1 MNKKAYTSESIK
13 VLKGLEAVQKRPGM
27 YIGDT
32 DDGSGLHQMIYEVVD
47 NAVDEA
53 LAGYCKNIFVTLNED
68 ASVTVKDDG
77 RGIPVDIHK
86 AENKSAAEV
95 IMTTL
100 HAGGKFDDDSYKVS
114 GGLHGVGVSVV
125 NALSEKLSLTIHKD
139 GFKYQQ
145 DYKDSSPIKP
155 LKKCGTSNETG
166 SVIQFLPSKKYFRDL
181 NYKEETIKRRLK
193 ELAFLNSGISVHFSN
208 DITGKKIKYFYEGGL
223 KEYIN
228 EILQNKKD
236 IHNDLIYLPPITK
249 GGNSIEISMKWTTS
263 YSEQI
268 MCYTNNIFQKDGGTH
283 LSGFRS
289 ALTRTIN
296 NYSLKNNG
304 KQKYEISGDDCR
316 EGLVAIISIKMSD
329 PKFSSQTKDKLVS
342 SEIKSLTETTL
353 ASKLSEFLE
362 ESPKD
367 AKLIIGKIQQAAM
380 AREEARKAKDL
391 IRRKDPLGIANL
403 PGKLADCQEKD
414 REKCELFIVEGDSAG
429 GSAKQ
434 ARDRKTQAI
443 LPLKGKILNT
453 EKSQD
458 YKLLSSSEVGSLISA
473 LGCGFNHES
482 EGDFDIDN
490 LRYGKIIIMTDADVD
505 GAHIRTLLLTLL
517 ARKMKPLFDQGRIY
531 IAQPPL
537 YKIKKGKT
545 EKYIANDF
553 DLNRF
558 LTASFF
564 DSNNL
569 FSDNKPVP
577 ITDSQSILLNYSMID
592 NILKKV
598 SKSKDKYILKSMAF
612 INPIN
617 ADDTD
622 QNGNLDAISE
632 YIKSLCK
639 LVNIISPIN
648 FSYDLALNELDD
660 NSYEII
666 ISKKVNGV
674 PDTSVSPINK
684 KFFSSKTYHSLIKLN
699 LYQFSNKPILLKS
712 DNSEASFDYLHQL
725 CDHVFTSARKAIS
738 LQRYKGLGE
747 MNPSQLAE
755 TTMNPETRSLLQVL
769 QIDDDDYV
777 IFETLMG
784 DDVEKRRDFIVS
796 SANAVENVDV

>member
-1 MNKKAYTSESIK
+1 MSKKAYTSDSIK

-53 LAGYCKNIFVTLNED
+53 LAGYCKNISVTLNED

-86 AENKSAAEV
+86 TENKSAAEV

-139 GFKYQQ
+139 GHKYQQ
-145 DYKDSSPIKP
+145 DYKDSSPLNP
-155 LKKCGTSNETG
+155 LKKCGISDVSG
-166 SVIQFLPSKKYFRDL
+166 SVIQFLPSKKYFKDL
-181 NYKEETIKRRLK
+181 NYKEEIIKKRLK
-193 ELAFLNSGISVHFSN
+193 ELAFLNSGITVYFNN
-208 DITGKKIKYFYEGGL
+208 DITGKKTKYYYEGGL

-236 IHNDLIYLPPITK
+236 IHNELIYLAPISK
-249 GGNSIEISMKWTTS
+249 GGNSIELSMKWTTS

-268 MCYTNNIFQKDGGTH
+268 MCYTNNIYQKDGGTH

-296 NYSLKNNG
+296 SYSLKNNG

-342 SEIKSLTETTL
+342 SEIKSLTESTL
-353 ASKLSEFLE
+353 SSKLSEFLE

-482 EGDFDIDN
+482 EDFDIEK

-537 YKIKKGKT
+537 YKIKKGKS

-553 DLNRF
+553 ELNRF
-558 LTASFF
+558 LTSSFF
-564 DSNNL
+564 DSNSL
-569 FSDNKPVP
+569 FSNNKPVSV
-577 ITDSQSILLNYSMID
+577 TDSQSLLLNYSMID

-598 SKSKDKYILKSMAF
+598 SKTKDKYILKSMAF
-612 INPIN
+612 LMPIN
-617 ADDTD
+617 TDDSDQTD
-622 QNGNLDAISE
+622 NPDTVSM
-632 YIKSLCK
+632 YIKSLSK
-639 LVNIISPIN
+639 LVNIIAPIN
-648 FSYDLALNELDD
+648 FSYDLSLKELDD
-660 NSYEII
+660 NSYEIT

-674 PDTSVSPINK
+674 LDTSVAAINK
-684 KFFSSKTYHSLIKLN
+684 KFFFSKTYHSLVKLN
-699 LYQFSNKPILLKS
+699 LYQFSDKPISLKS
-712 DNSEASFDYLHQL
+712 DNSDVSFEYLHEF
-725 CDHVFTSARKAIS
+725 CDYAFTSARKSIS

-755 TTMNPETRSLLQVL
+755 TTMNPQTRSLLQVS

-777 IFETLMG
+777 IFDTLMG

>member
-1 MNKKAYTSESIK
+1 MSKKAYTSDSIK

-53 LAGYCKNIFVTLNED
+53 LAGHCKNIKVILNED

-86 AENKSAAEV
+86 TENKSAAEV

-145 DYKDSSPIKP
+145 DYKDSFPLKP
-155 LKKCGTSNETG
+155 LQKCGSSDQTG
-166 SVIQFLPSKKYFRDL
+166 SVIQFLPSRRYFKDL
-181 NYKEETIKRRLK
+181 NYKEELIKKRLK
-193 ELAFLNSGISVHFSN
+193 ELAFLNSGIAIHFDN
-208 DITGKKIKYFYEGGL
+208 DITGKRTKYYYEGGL
-223 KEYIN
+223 REYIS

-236 IHNDLIYLPPITK
+236 IHDELIYLAPIIK
-249 GGNSIEISMKWTTS
+249 GSNSIEISMKWTSS

-268 MCYTNNIFQKDGGTH
+268 MCYTNNIYQKDGGTH

-296 NYSLKNNG
+296 NYSQKNNG
-304 KQKYEISGDDCR
+304 KQKYEITGDDCR

-342 SEIKSLTETTL
+342 SEIKSLTESSL
-353 ASKLSEFLE
+353 SSKLSEFLE

-403 PGKLADCQEKD
+403 PGKLADCQERD

-482 EGDFDIDN
+482 DDFDIEK

-537 YKIKKGKT
+537 YKIKKGKS

-553 DLNRF
+553 ELNRF
-558 LTASFF
+558 LTMSFF
-564 DSNNL
+564 DNNNL
-569 FSDNKPVP
+569 FFNKKPVP
-577 ITDSQSILLNYSMID
+577 STESQLVLLNYSLID

-612 INPIN
+612 LNPISG
-617 ADDTD
+617 DDVD
-622 QNGNLDAISE
+622 NLDAISQ
-632 YIKSLCK
+632 YIKTLTK
-639 LVNIISPIN
+639 LVSIVSPIN
-648 FSYDLALNELDD
+648 VSYDLSLNELDD
-660 NSYEII
+660 DSYEII

-674 PDTSVSPINK
+674 HDTSVASINK
-684 KFFSSKTYHSLIKLN
+684 KFFFSKTYLSLVKLN
-699 LYQFSNKPILLKS
+699 LYQFSNKPIMLKS
-712 DNSEASFDYLHQL
+712 EATEVSFDYLHEF
-725 CDHVFTSARKAIS
+725 CDYAFSSARKSIS

-755 TTMNPETRSLLQVL
+755 TTMNPKTRSLLQVS
-769 QIDDDDYV
+769 QIENEAYEVFD
-777 IFETLMG
+777 ILMG

-796 SANAVENVDV
+796 SAADAENVDV

>member
-1 MNKKAYTSESIK
+1 MSKNAYTSESIK

-53 LAGYCKNIFVTLNED
+53 LAGYCKNIEVTLNED
-68 ASVTVKDDG
+68 SSVTVKDDG

-86 AENKSAAEV
+86 TENKSAAEV

-139 GFKYQQ
+139 GHKYQQ
-145 DYKDSSPIKP
+145 DYKDSSPVQP
-155 LKKCGTSNETG
+155 LKKCGISTESG
-166 SVIQFLPSKKYFRDL
+166 SVIQFLPSTRYFKDL
-181 NYKEETIKRRLK
+181 NYKDEVIKKRLK
-193 ELAFLNSGISVHFSN
+193 ELAFLNSGITVHFN
-208 DITGKKIKYFYEGGL
+208 NEITGKKTKYYYEGGL
-223 KEYIN
+223 KEYIA
-228 EILQNKKD
+228 EILQNKKE
-236 IHNDLIYLPPITK
+236 IHTDLIYVPPIVK
-249 GGNSIEISMKWTTS
+249 NGNSIEISMKWTSS

-353 ASKLSEFLE
+353 SSKLSEYLE

-482 EGDFDIDN
+482 EDFDIN
-490 LRYGKIIIMTDADVD
+490 KLRYGKIIIMTDADVD

-537 YKIKKGKT
+537 YKIKKGKS

-553 DLNRF
+553 ELNRF
-558 LTASFF
+558 LTTSFF

-577 ITDSQSILLNYSMID
+577 VTDSQSILLNYSKID
-592 NILKKV
+592 NILKNV
-598 SKSKDKYILKSMAF
+598 SKSKDKHILKSMAF

-617 ADDTD
+617 PENTGQHD
-622 QNGNLDAISE
+622 NLDVISD
-632 YIKSLCK
+632 YIKSLCD
-639 LVNIISPIN
+639 LSNIISPIN

-660 NSYEII
+660 NSFEII

-684 KFFSSKTYHSLIKLN
+684 KFFSSKTYHSLVKLD
-699 LYQFSNKPILLKS
+699 LYQLSNKSILLKS

-725 CDHVFTSARKAIS
+725 CDHAFTSARKSIS

-755 TTMNPETRSLLQVL
+755 TTMNPQTRSLLQVS
-769 QIDDDDYV
+769 QIDDDDYA
-777 IFETLMG
+777 IFDTLMG

>member
-1 MNKKAYTSESIK
+1 MSKKAYTSDSIK

-53 LAGYCKNIFVTLNED
+53 LAGYCKNISVTLNED

-86 AENKSAAEV
+86 TENKSAAEV

-125 NALSEKLSLTIHKD
+125 NALSEKLSLTIYKD
-139 GFKYQQ
+139 GHKYQQ
-145 DYKDSSPIKP
+145 DYKDSSPLNP
-155 LKKCGTSNETG
+155 LKKCGISDISG
-166 SVIQFLPSKKYFRDL
+166 SVIQFLPSKKYFKDL
-181 NYKEETIKRRLK
+181 NYKEEIIKKRLK
-193 ELAFLNSGISVHFSN
+193 ELAFLNSGIAVHFNN
-208 DITGKKIKYFYEGGL
+208 DVTGKKTKYYYEGGL
-223 KEYIN
+223 KEYID

-236 IHNDLIYLPPITK
+236 IHNDLIYLAPFSK
-249 GGNSIEISMKWTTS
+249 GDNSIELSMKWTTS

-268 MCYTNNIFQKDGGTH
+268 MCYTNNIYQKDGGTH

-342 SEIKSLTETTL
+342 SEIKSLTESTL
-353 ASKLSEFLE
+353 SSKLSEFLE

-482 EGDFDIDN
+482 DDFDIEK

-537 YKIKKGKT
+537 YKIKKGKS

-553 DLNRF
+553 ELNRF
-558 LTASFF
+558 LTSSFF

-569 FSDNKPVP
+569 FSDDKLVSVA
-577 ITDSQSILLNYSMID
+577 DSQSLLLNYSMID

-598 SKSKDKYILKSMAF
+598 SKTKDKYVLKSMAF
-612 INPIN
+612 LKPIN
-617 ADDTD
+617 ADDIDQTD
-622 QNGNLDAISE
+622 NPAAVSKF
-632 YIKSLCK
+632 IKSLGK
-639 LVNIISPIN
+639 LVNTISPIN
-648 FSYDLALNELDD
+648 FSYDLSLKELED

-674 PDTSVSPINK
+674 LDTSVAPINK
-684 KFFSSKTYHSLIKLN
+684 KFFFSKTYHSLVKLN
-699 LYQFSNKPILLKS
+699 LYQYSDKPILLKS
-712 DNSEASFDYLHQL
+712 DNSDVPFEHPHQFCDYA
-725 CDHVFTSARKAIS
+725 FTSARKSIS

-755 TTMNPETRSLLQVL
+755 TTMNPQTRSLLQVS

-777 IFETLMG
+777 IFDTLMG

-796 SANAVENVDV
+796 SANAVENVDI

>member
-1 MNKKAYTSESIK
+1 MSKKAYTSDSIK

-53 LAGYCKNIFVTLNED
+53 LAGYCKNIVVTLNED

-86 AENKSAAEV
+86 TENKSAAEV

-125 NALSEKLSLTIHKD
+125 NALSERLSLTIHKD
-139 GFKYQQ
+139 GYKYQQ
-145 DYKDSSPIKP
+145 DYKHSSPLKP
-155 LKKCGTSNETG
+155 LEKCGSSNETG
-166 SVIQFLPSKKYFRDL
+166 SVIQFLPSTKYFKDL
-181 NYKEETIKRRLK
+181 NYKEEVIKKRLK
-193 ELAFLNSGISVHFSN
+193 ELAFLNSGIMIHFNN
-208 DITGKKIKYFYEGGL
+208 DISGNKSKYYYEGGL
-223 KEYIN
+223 QEYIK
-228 EILQNKKD
+228 EILHNKKE
-236 IHNDLIYLPPITK
+236 IHDDLIYISPMIK

-263 YSEQI
+263 YTEQI
-268 MCYTNNIFQKDGGTH
+268 MCYTNNIYQKDGGTH

-304 KQKYEISGDDCR
+304 KLKYEISGDDCR
-316 EGLVAIISIKMSD
+316 EGLVAIVSIKMSD

-353 ASKLSEFLE
+353 SSKLSEFLE

-482 EGDFDIDN
+482 DDFDIN
-490 LRYGKIIIMTDADVD
+490 KLRYGKIIIMTDADVD

-537 YKIKKGKT
+537 YKIKKGKS

-553 DLNRF
+553 ELNRY
-558 LTASFF
+558 LTSSFF
-564 DSNNL
+564 DNNTL
-569 FSDNKPVP
+569 LSANKPISV
-577 ITDSQSILLNYSMID
+577 TDSQSLLLNYSMID

-598 SKSKDKYILKSMAF
+598 SKSKDRYILKSMAF
-612 INPIN
+612 IKPIYTDD
-617 ADDTD
+617 ADQSAD
-622 QNGNLDAISE
+622 LDDISE
-632 YIKSLCK
+632 FLESLRR

-648 FSYDLALNELDD
+648 FSYDLSLHELDD
-660 NSYEII
+660 NSYEIS

-674 PDTSVSPINK
+674 PDTSVAAINK
-684 KFFSSKTYHSLIKLN
+684 KFFFSKTYHSLMKLN
-699 LYQFSNKPILLKS
+699 LYQLSDKPVLLKS
-712 DNSEASFDYLHQL
+712 DNSDVPFEHLHQF
-725 CDHVFTSARKAIS
+725 CDYAFTSARKSIS

-755 TTMNPETRSLLQVL
+755 TTMNPRTRSLLQVS
-769 QIDDDDYV
+769 QIDDDDYD
-777 IFETLMG
+777 IFDTLMG

-796 SANAVENVDV
+796 SANSVENVDV

>member
-1 MNKKAYTSESIK
+1 MSKKAYTSDSIK

-53 LAGYCKNIFVTLNED
+53 LAGHCKNIKVILNED

-86 AENKSAAEV
+86 TENKSAAEV

-145 DYKDSSPIKP
+145 DYKDSFPLKP
-155 LKKCGTSNETG
+155 LQKCGSSDQTG
-166 SVIQFLPSKKYFRDL
+166 SVIQFLPSRRYFKDL
-181 NYKEETIKRRLK
+181 NYKEELIKKRLK
-193 ELAFLNSGISVHFSN
+193 ELAFLNSGIAIHFDN
-208 DITGKKIKYFYEGGL
+208 DITGKRTKYYYEGGL
-223 KEYIN
+223 REYIS

-236 IHNDLIYLPPITK
+236 IHNELIYLAPIIK
-249 GGNSIEISMKWTTS
+249 GSNSIEISMKWTSS

-268 MCYTNNIFQKDGGTH
+268 MCYTNNIYQKDGGTH

-296 NYSLKNNG
+296 NYSQKNNG
-304 KQKYEISGDDCR
+304 KQKYEITGDDCR

-342 SEIKSLTETTL
+342 SEIKSLTESSL
-353 ASKLSEFLE
+353 SSKLSEFLE

-403 PGKLADCQEKD
+403 PGKLADCQERD

-482 EGDFDIDN
+482 DDFDIEK

-537 YKIKKGKT
+537 YKIKKGKS

-553 DLNRF
+553 ELNRF
-558 LTASFF
+558 LTMSFF
-564 DSNNL
+564 DNNNL
-569 FSDNKPVP
+569 FFNKKPVP
-577 ITDSQSILLNYSMID
+577 STESQLVLLNYSLID

-612 INPIN
+612 LNPISG
-617 ADDTD
+617 DDVD
-622 QNGNLDAISE
+622 NLDAISQ
-632 YIKSLCK
+632 YIKTLTK
-639 LVNIISPIN
+639 LVSIVSPIN
-648 FSYDLALNELDD
+648 VSYDLSLNELDD
-660 NSYEII
+660 DSYEII

-674 PDTSVSPINK
+674 HDTSVASINK
-684 KFFSSKTYHSLIKLN
+684 KFFFSKTYLSLVKLN
-699 LYQFSNKPILLKS
+699 LYQFSNKPIMLKS
-712 DNSEASFDYLHQL
+712 EATEVSFDYLHEF
-725 CDHVFTSARKAIS
+725 CDYAFSSARKSIS

-755 TTMNPETRSLLQVL
+755 TTMNPKTRSLLQVS
-769 QIDDDDYV
+769 QIENEAYEVFD
-777 IFETLMG
+777 ILMG

-796 SANAVENVDV
+796 SAADAENVDV

>member
-1 MNKKAYTSESIK
+1 MSKNAYTSESIK

-53 LAGYCKNIFVTLNED
+53 LAGYCKNIEVTLNED
-68 ASVTVKDDG
+68 SSVTVKDDG

-86 AENKSAAEV
+86 TENKSAAEV

-139 GFKYQQ
+139 GHKYQQ
-145 DYKDSSPIKP
+145 DYKDSSPVQP
-155 LKKCGTSNETG
+155 LKKCGISTESG
-166 SVIQFLPSKKYFRDL
+166 SVIQFLPSTRYFKDL
-181 NYKEETIKRRLK
+181 NYKDEVIKKRLK
-193 ELAFLNSGISVHFSN
+193 ELAFLNSGITVHFN
-208 DITGKKIKYFYEGGL
+208 NEITGKKTKYYYEGGL
-223 KEYIN
+223 KEYIA
-228 EILQNKKD
+228 EILQNKKE
-236 IHNDLIYLPPITK
+236 IHTDLIYVPPIVK
-249 GGNSIEISMKWTTS
+249 NGNSIEISMKWTSS

-353 ASKLSEFLE
+353 SSKLSEYLE
-362 ESPKD
+362 ESPKN

-482 EGDFDIDN
+482 EDFDIN
-490 LRYGKIIIMTDADVD
+490 KLRYGKIIIMTDADVD

-537 YKIKKGKT
+537 YKIKKGKS

-553 DLNRF
+553 ELNRF
-558 LTASFF
+558 LTTSFF

-577 ITDSQSILLNYSMID
+577 VTDSQSILLNYSKID
-592 NILKKV
+592 NILKNV
-598 SKSKDKYILKSMAF
+598 SKSKDKHILKSMAF

-617 ADDTD
+617 PENTG
-622 QNGNLDAISE
+622 QHNNLDVISD
-632 YIKSLCK
+632 YIKSLCD
-639 LVNIISPIN
+639 LSNIISPIN

-660 NSYEII
+660 NSFEII

-684 KFFSSKTYHSLIKLN
+684 KFFSSKTYHSLVKLD
-699 LYQFSNKPILLKS
+699 LYQLSDKSILLKS

-725 CDHVFTSARKAIS
+725 CDHAFTSARKSIS

-755 TTMNPETRSLLQVL
+755 TTMNPQTRSLLQVS
-769 QIDDDDYV
+769 QIDDDDYA
-777 IFETLMG
+777 IFDTLMG

>member
-1 MNKKAYTSESIK
+1 MTKKAYTSDSIK

-53 LAGYCKNIFVTLNED
+53 LAGHCKNIEVILNED
-68 ASVTVKDDG
+68 SSVTVKDDG

-86 AENKSAAEV
+86 SENKSAAEV

-125 NALSEKLSLTIHKD
+125 NALSERLSLTIHKD
-139 GFKYQQ
+139 GSKYQQ
-145 DYKDSSPIKP
+145 EYKDSFPLKP
-155 LKKCGTSNETG
+155 LEKCGKSNQSG
-166 SVIQFLPSKKYFRDL
+166 SIIQFLPSKKYFKDL
-181 NYKEETIKRRLK
+181 AYKEDVIKKRLK
-193 ELAFLNSGISVHFSN
+193 ELAFLNSGIRVHFIN
-208 DITGKKIKYFYEGGL
+208 EVTGKKTEFYYEGGL
-223 KEYIN
+223 REYIG

-236 IHNDLIYLPPITK
+236 IHNDLIYIDPISK
-249 GGNSIEISMKWTTS
+249 GNNSIELSMKWTSS
-263 YSEQI
+263 YTEQI

-283 LSGFRS
+283 LSGFKS

-296 NYSLKNNG
+296 NYCLKNNG

-316 EGLVAIISIKMSD
+316 EGLVAIISVKMSD

-342 SEIKSLTETTL
+342 SEIKSLTESSL
-353 ASKLSEFLE
+353 SSKLSEFLE

-367 AKLIIGKIQQAAM
+367 AKLIISKIQQAAM

-391 IRRKDPLGIANL
+391 IRRKDPLGVVNL
-403 PGKLADCQEKD
+403 PGKLADCQEKE
-414 REKCELFIVEGDSAG
+414 RELCELFIVEGDSAG

-482 EGDFDIDN
+482 EDFDIEK
-490 LRYGKIIIMTDADVD
+490 LRYGKVIIMTDADVD

-537 YKIKKGKT
+537 YKIKKGKS
-545 EKYIANDF
+545 ERYISNDF
-553 DLNRF
+553 ELNRY
-558 LTASFF
+558 LTNSFF
-564 DSNNL
+564 ESSKLSYDGKNIPSEEA
-569 FSDNKPVP
+569 SK
-577 ITDSQSILLNYSMID
+577 ILLNYSMID
-592 NILKKV
+592 TILKKI
-598 SKSKDKYILKSMAF
+598 SKSKDRTVLKAMSF
-612 INPIN
+612 LNPLTKSK
-617 ADDTD
+617 ADNIKIVREYVD
-622 QNGNLDAISE
+622 NLC
-632 YIKSLCK
+632 SLTRQ
-639 LVNIISPIN
+639 LSPIN
-648 FSYDLALNELDD
+648 VSFDMSLSELDE
-660 NSYEII
+660 SSFEINI
-666 ISKKVNGV
+666 TKKVNGV
-674 PDTSVSPINK
+674 IDTSILPLNK
-684 KFFSSKTYHSLIKLN
+684 KFFFSNTYGSLIKLE
-699 LYQFSNKPILLKS
+699 LYNYNGDNIALKS
-712 DNSEASFDYLHQL
+712 NDESLTFNYIYQL
-725 CDHVFTSARKAIS
+725 CDHAFTSARKSIS

-755 TTMNPETRSLLQVL
+755 TTMNPETRSLLQVS
-769 QIDDDDYV
+769 QIDDEDYI
-777 IFETLMG
+777 IFDTLMG

-796 SANAVENVDV
+796 SANSVDSVDV

>member
-1 MNKKAYTSESIK
+1 MSKKAYTSESIK

-53 LAGYCKNIFVTLNED
+53 LAGYCKNIEVTLNED
-68 ASVTVKDDG
+68 SSVTVKDDG

-86 AENKSAAEV
+86 TENKSAAEV

-139 GFKYQQ
+139 GHKYQQ
-145 DYKDSSPIKP
+145 DYKDSSPTNP
-155 LKKCGTSNETG
+155 LKKCGISNESG
-166 SVIQFLPSKKYFRDL
+166 SVIQFLPSTRYFKDL
-181 NYKEETIKRRLK
+181 NYKEDVIKKRLK
-193 ELAFLNSGISVHFSN
+193 ELAFLNSGITVHFNN
-208 DITGKKIKYFYEGGL
+208 DITGKKTKFYYEGGL
-223 KEYIN
+223 KEYIG
-228 EILQNKKD
+228 EILQNKKE
-236 IHNDLIYLPPITK
+236 IHNDLIYLPPVVK
-249 GGNSIEISMKWTTS
+249 SGNSIEISMKWTTS

-353 ASKLSEFLE
+353 SSKLSEFLE

-482 EGDFDIDN
+482 EDFDIEK

-537 YKIKKGKT
+537 YKIKKGKS

-553 DLNRF
+553 ELNRF
-558 LTASFF
+558 LTTSFF
-564 DSNNL
+564 DNNKL
-569 FSDNKPVP
+569 FYDNKPVP
-577 ITDSQSILLNYSMID
+577 VSDSQPILLNYSMID
-592 NILKKV
+592 SILKKV

-622 QNGNLDAISE
+622 QNDNLDAMSE
-632 YIKSLCK
+632 YIESLCD
-639 LVNIISPIN
+639 LANIISPIN
-648 FSYDLALNELDD
+648 FTYDLTLNELDD

-684 KFFSSKTYHSLIKLN
+684 KFFSSKTYHSLVKLD
-699 LYQFSNKPILLKS
+699 LYHLSNKSILLKS
-712 DNSEASFDYLHQL
+712 DNYEASFDYLHQF
-725 CDHVFTSARKAIS
+725 CDYAFRSARKAIS

-755 TTMNPETRSLLQVL
+755 TTMNPQTRSLLQVS
-769 QIDDDDYV
+769 QIDDDDYA
-777 IFETLMG
+777 IFDTLMG

>member
-1 MNKKAYTSESIK
+1 MSKKAYTSESIK

-53 LAGYCKNIFVTLNED
+53 LAGYCKNIEVTLNED
-68 ASVTVKDDG
+68 SSVTVKDDG

-86 AENKSAAEV
+86 TENKSAAEV

-139 GFKYQQ
+139 GHKYQQ
-145 DYKDSSPIKP
+145 DYKDSSPTNP
-155 LKKCGTSNETG
+155 LKKCGISNESG
-166 SVIQFLPSKKYFRDL
+166 SVIQFLPSTRYFKDL
-181 NYKEETIKRRLK
+181 NYKEDVIKKRLK
-193 ELAFLNSGISVHFSN
+193 ELAFLNSGITVHFNN
-208 DITGKKIKYFYEGGL
+208 DITGKKTKFYYEGGL
-223 KEYIN
+223 KEYIG
-228 EILQNKKD
+228 EILQNKKE
-236 IHNDLIYLPPITK
+236 IHNDLIYLPPVVK
-249 GGNSIEISMKWTTS
+249 SGNSIEISMKWTTS

-353 ASKLSEFLE
+353 SSKLSEFLE

-482 EGDFDIDN
+482 EDFDIEK

-537 YKIKKGKT
+537 YKIKKGKS

-553 DLNRF
+553 ELNRF
-558 LTASFF
+558 LTTSFF
-564 DSNNL
+564 DNNKL
-569 FSDNKPVP
+569 FYDNKPVP
-577 ITDSQSILLNYSMID
+577 VSDSQPILLNYSMID
-592 NILKKV
+592 SILKNV

-622 QNGNLDAISE
+622 QNDNLDAMSE
-632 YIKSLCK
+632 YIESLCD
-639 LVNIISPIN
+639 LANIISPIN
-648 FSYDLALNELDD
+648 FTYDLTLNELDD

-684 KFFSSKTYHSLIKLN
+684 KFFSSKTYHSLVKLD
-699 LYQFSNKPILLKS
+699 LYHLSNKSILLKS
-712 DNSEASFDYLHQL
+712 DNYEASFDYLHQF
-725 CDHVFTSARKAIS
+725 CDYAFRSARKAIS

-755 TTMNPETRSLLQVL
+755 TTMNPQTRSLLQVS
-769 QIDDDDYV
+769 QIDDDDYA
-777 IFETLMG
+777 IFDTLMG